1 MSTKHRLGNKIIV
14 IIIIDGRTEKT
25 QTQVNK
31 THEHTRRLCGLRI
44 YRSDNTT
51 KRDTYTCVQTHNK
64 RLRFVILQCV
74 RIHGL
79 CKCGKNNTKTLRN
92 KSRKKPPYNNYSG
105 IMAVCKCF
113 DGFMYSNVVFSLFV
127 CLCNFLRV
135 FFYSFASVFVAVVA
149 AAAAAGSLQAIHTCV
164 CHHNAIMELT
174 H

>member
-31 THEHTRRLCGLRI
+31 THEHTRRRCGLRI

-92 KSRKKPPYNNYSG
+92 KSRKKPPYNNYSS

-135 FFYSFASVFVAVVA
+135 FFYSFVSIFVAVV

-164 CHHNAIMELT
+164 CHHNAIMKLT